1 MTPNIHLYDT
11 GVDCPM
17 ARLFWKMPYQ
27 HFAGLVDHNPLI
39 FQTGFSI
46 FSFGVALLFLHSNF
60 SVRFVWYACQ
70 NNSRPTCIWSGI
82 YWYNRAKS
90 FTGTINYIAYILP
103 GFTLVGTYRPLTL
116 IWKFRLTIRTLIFS
130 WILISENFNA

>member
-11 GVDCPM
+11 GVDCPT

-46 FSFGVALLFLHSNF
+46 FSFGVALLFCTVIFLSDLF
-60 SVRFVWYACQ
+60 DMLVKTIQGRLAFGLVYIDTTEQKVSQELLITLPIFC
-70 NNSRPTCIWSGI
+70 
-82 YWYNRAKS
+82 RA
-90 FTGTINYIAYILP
+90 L
-103 GFTLVGTYRPLTL
+103 L
-116 IWKFRLTIRTLIFS
+116 W
-130 WILISENFNA
+130 